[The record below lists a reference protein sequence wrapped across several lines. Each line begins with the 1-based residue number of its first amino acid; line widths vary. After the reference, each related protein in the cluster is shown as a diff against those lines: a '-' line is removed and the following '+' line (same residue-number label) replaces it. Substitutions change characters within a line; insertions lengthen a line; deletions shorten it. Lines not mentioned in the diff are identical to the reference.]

1 VPRPRHSSPGK
12 QRALLCREREP
23 IGSFRAVVYALL
35 NCACFVCR
43 RHALQ
48 TDDSM
53 AVELSDEAMSSRHTG
68 QDPTVIPPIQ
78 LEMLSARHLD
88 EVGAANGCAGVI
100 AGGEDSGLP
109 LHASAVRGQLAAGV
123 LGGSWSGVV
132 GWELSGG
139 TTAQC
144 CMPKMLN
151 PRARTVACPNNST
164 ADEAT

>member
-1 VPRPRHSSPGK
+1 
-12 QRALLCREREP
+12 
-23 IGSFRAVVYALL
+23 
-35 NCACFVCR
+35 
-43 RHALQ
+43 
-48 TDDSM
+48 M
-53 AVELSDEAMSSRHTG
+53 
-68 QDPTVIPPIQ
+68 IPPIQ
-78 LEMLSARHLD
+78 LEMLSARYLD
-88 EVGAANGCAGVI
+88 KVGAANGCAGVI

-123 LGGSWSGVV
+123 LAGSWSGVV

-151 PRARTVACPNNST
+151 PRARTVAGLDNSI